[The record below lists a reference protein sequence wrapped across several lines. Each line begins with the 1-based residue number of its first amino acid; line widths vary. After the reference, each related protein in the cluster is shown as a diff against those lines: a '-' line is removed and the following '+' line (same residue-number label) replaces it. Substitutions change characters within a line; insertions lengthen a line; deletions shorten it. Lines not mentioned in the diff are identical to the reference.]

1 MHPKVG
7 VHVVAVVDGT
17 TWTTYIDGALDKV
30 IPGETAV

>member
-17 TWTTYIDGALDKV
+17 TWTTYIDGALNKV
-30 IPGETAV
+30 LSRETRV